1 MQKKK
6 NEGDCVGLTAG
17 DGSAVEEAT
26 KEESYAQSAWREA
39 QAGLLLDL
47 VLGQRGLW
55 GNPVAT
61 AVEDGSRAARR
72 GRARLVLLL
81 VLPWGFF
88 GEAAI
93 VEKEED

>member
-1 MQKKK
+1 
-6 NEGDCVGLTAG
+6 
-17 DGSAVEEAT
+17 
-26 KEESYAQSAWREA
+26 
-39 QAGLLLDL
+39 

-72 GRARLVLLL
+72 GGARLVLLL
-81 VLPWGFF
+81 VLPWVFF
-88 GEAAI
+88 GEAAV